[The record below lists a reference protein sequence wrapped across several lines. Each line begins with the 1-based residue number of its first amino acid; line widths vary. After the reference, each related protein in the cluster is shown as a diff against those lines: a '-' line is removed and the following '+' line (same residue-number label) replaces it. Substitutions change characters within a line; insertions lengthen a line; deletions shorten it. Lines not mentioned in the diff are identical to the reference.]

1 MEGEEVSLVPCD
13 HLHPA
18 PLTFARSEAA
28 GEPMT
33 VSARTSFSST
43 VSGHVNVSAL
53 VHFHPESLGVYRQCI
68 TVNGV
73 TVPVDGFL
81 HQ

>member
-1 MEGEEVSLVPCD
+1 
-13 HLHPA
+13 
-18 PLTFARSEAA
+18 
-28 GEPMT
+28 MT